1 MTTTIKSI
9 ADIQNHVGQHLGY
22 SPYMTITQEQV
33 QKFADATHDHQWIH
47 LDTER
52 AKSGPFGQTI
62 AHGYL
67 TLSLAAGM
75 LPGVWKVEGV
85 QMGVNYGLNRVR
97 FMSPVPVG
105 SNLRVGAKLLEATE
119 FAGGCQVTLE
129 VTFEVEGAA
138 KPACVAEAI
147 FRYYA

>member
-1 MTTTIKSI
+1 MTTII
-9 ADIQNHVGQHLGY
+9 NGLAELPNYVGQHLGY
-22 SPYMTITQEQV
+22 SPYMTISQEQV

-47 LDTER
+47 LDVER

-67 TLSLAAGM
+67 TLSLAAGL

-105 SNLRVGAKLLEATE
+105 ANLRAGAKLLEATE
-119 FAGGCQVTLE
+119 IAGGYQVTLE
-129 VTFEVEGAA
+129 VTFEVEGAT
-138 KPACVAEAI
+138 KPACVAEVI
-147 FRYYA
+147 FRYYG